1 MRWVWRMM
9 RTAEE
14 FEGLWTLHRTIDDR
28 QGRQTGNFRGTAMFS
43 LAEPGT
49 LRYHE
54 TGDMRFGGDG
64 PVFRAERK
72 YEWQFGE
79 KDVCVVFDDGS
90 AFHSFVPNGQVPGTT
105 HLCGNDL
112 YNVTYD
118 FLAWPIWTA
127 TWKVVGPR
135 KNYTS
140 VSSYAPA

>member
-1 MRWVWRMM
+1 MM

-14 FEGLWTLHRTIDDR
+14 FEGHWTLHRTIDDR
-28 QGRQTGNFRGTAMFS
+28 QGRQTGDFRGTATFS
-43 LAEPGT
+43 FVESGK

-54 TGDMRFGGDG
+54 AGGMRFGTDG

-90 AFHSFVPNGQVPGTT
+90 AFHSFVPSGQVPGTT
-105 HLCGNDL
+105 HLCGDDL
-112 YNVTYD
+112 YEVTYD
-118 FLAWPIWTA
+118 LRDWPVWTA

-135 KNYTS
+135 KDYTS
-140 VSSYAPA
+140 VSSYERA